1 MQKHCIRNRLQAG
14 RKRISGTKQ

>member
-1 MQKHCIRNRLQAG
+1 MKKHCIRNRLQAG